1 MIIEPGDKN
10 NYKNN
15 SNVLIDNSESFFFY
29 NEYIRPQYR
38 MEVIKKEVLILLYLI
53 Y

>member
-15 SNVLIDNSESFFFY
+15 SNVLIDNSENFFFIM
-29 NEYIRPQYR
+29 NIF
-38 MEVIKKEVLILLYLI
+38 VLNIEWK
-53 Y
+53 